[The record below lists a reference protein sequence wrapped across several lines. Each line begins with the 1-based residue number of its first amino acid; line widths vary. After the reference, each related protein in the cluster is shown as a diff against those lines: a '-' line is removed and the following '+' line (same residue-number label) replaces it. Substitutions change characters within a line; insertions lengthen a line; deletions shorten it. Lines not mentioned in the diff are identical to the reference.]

1 MLSKLDGNILTEFK
15 NDFFKN
21 DTMPSEVI
29 VLKKFRTLA
38 ATKLLFVKEY

>member
-29 VLKKFRTLA
+29 VKKKFRTLA